1 MISGAFC
8 PELCSSTGVQTLVLR
23 KVLEGKIGK
32 RMEIQWKKWL
42 KCIPSTHVQN
52 HLQIKEAVRLANSA
66 TQQVVTLTRECNYI
80 ILDYIILYYTLY
92 TLYINMWLLKTD
104 VSQFGHPAAIDQ
116 DTGPISAWLSWRYFS
131 RSQATGPNEPKASCC
146 FQLKRWTSA
155 ENDFDL
161 RDGCLAVHAKIKQC
175 CVPNG
180 WKSPHQEH
188 VLFASV
194 VFTTSRFTVQ
204 MNNEFCSRWA

>member
-80 ILDYIILYYTLY
+80 ILYYIILYIIYIIHKYVITENWCESVWPPCCNRSGHRTNFGLTVLEILQPFSSYGTQRAKSQLLFPTQTL
-92 TLYINMWLLKTD
+92 N
-104 VSQFGHPAAIDQ
+104 
-116 DTGPISAWLSWRYFS
+116 ISWKRL
-131 RSQATGPNEPKASCC
+131 RSQ
-146 FQLKRWTSA
+146 RWMFGRTCQ
-155 ENDFDL
+155 N
-161 RDGCLAVHAKIKQC
+161 
-175 CVPNG
+175 
-180 WKSPHQEH
+180 
-188 VLFASV
+188 
-194 VFTTSRFTVQ
+194 
-204 MNNEFCSRWA
+204 